1 MKNIPKYILFTLLG
15 ALVGSIV
22 TFLLMDNLGATNKCR
37 VTIKN
42 NQFEPVIEAYET
54 LKNDYY
60 KNIDDNILIN
70 GMINGMM
77 EATDDK
83 HTMFFDEKETEDFLT
98 EINGS
103 YYGIGA
109 QIYQTD
115 DEYVTISKV
124 FKDSPAQ
131 KAGLQIGDKFVSIDG
146 ESMKGKTPSEVSSIL
161 RSSEAKKATLVIK
174 RGDEEKTIE
183 VEKETVIIDS
193 VSSEKLDNNIGYIE
207 INSFSALT
215 DNQFTDALNSLE
227 KEGIKSLII
236 DLRGNGGGY
245 LSTVTNIISRFVD
258 SKTVIYQIKT
268 KKETTS
274 YKALNNSTL
283 NYKVVI
289 LVDESSASASEI
301 MCSALQ
307 EQYGAILVGKT
318 TYGKGTVQEMK
329 QLSNKTMFKYTTEE
343 WLTSKGNSIE
353 GVGVKPDYEVDLS
366 DEFSSNPIREND
378 NQLQKAIELLK

>member
-22 TFLLMDNLGATNKCR
+22 TFLLMDNLGTTNKCR

-124 FKDSPAQ
+124 FKDSPAK
-131 KAGLQIGDKFVSIDG
+131 KAGLQI
-146 ESMKGKTPSEVSSIL
+146 
-161 RSSEAKKATLVIK
+161 A
-174 RGDEEKTIE
+174 
-183 VEKETVIIDS
+183 
-193 VSSEKLDNNIGYIE
+193 
-207 INSFSALT
+207 
-215 DNQFTDALNSLE
+215 
-227 KEGIKSLII
+227 
-236 DLRGNGGGY
+236 
-245 LSTVTNIISRFVD
+245 RFF
-258 SKTVIYQIKT
+258 
-268 KKETTS
+268 
-274 YKALNNSTL
+274 
-283 NYKVVI
+283 
-289 LVDESSASASEI
+289 
-301 MCSALQ
+301 C
-307 EQYGAILVGKT
+307 
-318 TYGKGTVQEMK
+318 
-329 QLSNKTMFKYTTEE
+329 
-343 WLTSKGNSIE
+343 
-353 GVGVKPDYEVDLS
+353 
-366 DEFSSNPIREND
+366 
-378 NQLQKAIELLK
+378 